1 MDISLAVFAIK
12 NCWEVKDVAHFK
24 LNTMTTESPKLTP
37 NGQANLQ
44 KFNWAD
50 FILYDHFVQKLRT
63 EVNRIGREK
72 VENFA
77 AEIKRVSEQLKN
89 ECLEETSIDFMKNF
103 GKSDGSLLGSHE
115 EELHYKPN
123 GIIFNPKVKLICTNY
138 YFYNHN
144 HKKYRRKII

>member
-1 MDISLAVFAIK
+1 
-12 NCWEVKDVAHFK
+12 
-24 LNTMTTESPKLTP
+24 MTTESPKLTP